1 MKGWQVHQVPTEYY
15 EGQGV
20 EPGWWQ
26 RPQGRPMLIEQERGP
41 DSGKHRPQEAKCA
54 EALTAKHRGGNSP

>member
-1 MKGWQVHQVPTEYY
+1 MKGWQVHQVLTEYY

-26 RPQGRPMLIEQERGP
+26 RPQGRPMLIEQEGGSRLRKAQTTG
-41 DSGKHRPQEAKCA
+41 GKVR
-54 EALTAKHRGGNSP
+54 